1 MRVEALTSKKSTHGY
16 AEETSNHKIS
26 KTNEAERKEG
36 EKDVWAWMD
45 RDVDSGG
52 GGTHLHQTRR
62 AAPVV

>member
-1 MRVEALTSKKSTHGY
+1 MRVEAPAFKKSDRCY

-52 GGTHLHQTRR
+52 GTHLHQTRR